1 MNKDIVIHLILYS
14 KIRILKNLK
23 EDKFMFNFS
32 ERTTGE
38 KIVMIGAGA
47 LVIGNTVMNTVNTI
61 KVKNLKKKVT
71 GVENQIAV
79 LNRRL
84 DSIEASKSQQQVPQQ
99 PQDGGNQ

>member
-1 MNKDIVIHLILYS
+1 
-14 KIRILKNLK
+14 
-23 EDKFMFNFS
+23 MFNFG

-71 GVENQIAV
+71 GVENQIDV

-84 DSIEASKSQQQVPQQ
+84 DSIETSKSQQQVPQQ
-99 PQDGGNQ
+99 PQNPQQPQDGGNQ